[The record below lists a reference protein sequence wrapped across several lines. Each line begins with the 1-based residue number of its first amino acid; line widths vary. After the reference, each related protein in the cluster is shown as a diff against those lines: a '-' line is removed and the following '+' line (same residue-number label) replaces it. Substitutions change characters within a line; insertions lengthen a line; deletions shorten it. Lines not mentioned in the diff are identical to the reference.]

1 MNRKTFK
8 RTFREF
14 VFGEDFRSWYVP
26 EVSKLKLLLNR
37 EIRNGFLQAA
47 ESVKAGMSTD
57 EAWEAFSELHS
68 KKHSEYAGRIA
79 EAERLHL
86 IIPFYSSN
94 VLKRMFL
101 KLFSGKYAS
110 LSL

>member
-26 EVSKLKLLLNR
+26 EVSNLRLLLNR

-79 EAERLHL
+79 EAERLRL
-86 IIPFYSSN
+86 IIPFYSGN
-94 VLKRMFL
+94 VLKRMLL